1 MNKSF
6 NVAYNEPKAFIT
18 VRKQR
23 QKQHGKNIYLHDN
36 TEFEIELHNPTNDSI
51 KATIEFNGKQISS
64 TGIVLKPGQRV
75 FLERYLDVDR
85 KFLFETYEVNNT
97 QENREAI
104 EENGLITVRFFKKY
118 YNYQYFTN
126 TYFNTNTKPNF
137 YYGDF
142 TFPSVSN
149 TLGLT
154 NSQSEAKSLETGRVE
169 MGDVSNQKFGTS
181 YEKFEVF
188 HSWVSEW
195 KLLPFSTK
203 DITSEDLTKKC
214 AECGTKIR
222 SNFKFCPHCGEKVN
236 KRNKT
241 EIIYTDGITFDYM
254 DRFYVLQK
262 FDLPLNEFLEIHKN
276 KLIVINPK
284 YLLPDSLRAV
294 VITE

>member
-6 NVAYNEPKAFIT
+6 NVAFNEPKAFIT

-51 KATIEFNGKQISS
+51 KATIEFNGKQISN

-126 TYFNTNTKPNF
+126 TYFNTKPNF
-137 YYGDF
+137 YCGDF
-142 TFPSVSN
+142 TTTSLSN

-154 NSQSEAKSLETGRVE
+154 NSQGKAKSLETGRVE

-181 YEKFEVF
+181 YETFEGL

-203 DITSEDLTKKC
+203 DITSEDLVKRC
-214 AECGTKIR
+214 SQCDTKIK
-222 SNFKFCPHCGEKVN
+222 NTYKFCPHCGEKVN

-254 DRFYVLQK
+254 DRFYVLQT

-294 VITE
+294 VIVE